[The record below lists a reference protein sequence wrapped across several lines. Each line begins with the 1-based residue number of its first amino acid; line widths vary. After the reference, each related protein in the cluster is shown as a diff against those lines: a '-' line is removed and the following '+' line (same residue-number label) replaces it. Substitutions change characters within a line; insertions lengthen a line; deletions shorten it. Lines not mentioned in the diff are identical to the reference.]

1 MRHII
6 SYIATILIAVA
17 ANAQTEK
24 KLVIFHTNDTHSCI
38 MPMNENLAD
47 TAVAGRGGFLRRI
60 AMLEE
65 ERKKNP
71 DMMYFDSGDFS
82 QGSAYYTMYKGEVEV
97 GLMNMMGIT
106 AATLGN
112 HEWDYG
118 MEQLAK
124 NIRQATFP
132 VVCTNCDFTDTPLEK
147 LVKPYIIIKRNGV
160 KIGVIGVTTQLEGLV
175 DKKNYQNVQYLDPV
189 KSAGKTAEM
198 LKEKKKCDII
208 VCISHLGW
216 SEQGDIDF
224 IKNTRHIDLVLG
236 GHTHTKFKE
245 LRYVENLD
253 GKPVAVDQ
261 NGKGGVNISKITLLL
276 EKK

>member
-6 SYIATILIAVA
+6 LYITTFLVAVA
-17 ANAQTEK
+17 ADAQTEK
-24 KLVIFHTNDTHSCI
+24 KLVIFHTNDPHSCI

-65 ERKKNP
+65 ERKKHP

-106 AATLGN
+106 AATIGN

-118 MEQLAK
+118 IEQLVK
-124 NIRQATFP
+124 NIKMANFP

-147 LVKPYIIIKRNGV
+147 LVKPYIIIKRDGV

-175 DKKNYQNVQYLDPV
+175 DKKNYQNTKYLDPV
-189 KSAGKTAEM
+189 ECARKTAEM

-216 SEQGDIDF
+216 SEKGDIEL
-224 IKNTRHIDLVLG
+224 IKNTRYIDIVLG
-236 GHTHTKFKE
+236 GHSHSRFKD
-245 LRYVENLD
+245 LKYVED
-253 GKPVAVDQ
+253 MDCKAVAVDQ
-261 NGKGGVNISKITLLL
+261 NGKGGVNVSKITVTL

>member
-1 MRHII
+1 MNIMCI
-6 SYIATILIAVA
+6 KAATI
-17 ANAQTEK
+17 
-24 KLVIFHTNDTHSCI
+24 
-38 MPMNENLAD
+38 
-47 TAVAGRGGFLRRI
+47 
-60 AMLEE
+60 
-65 ERKKNP
+65 
-71 DMMYFDSGDFS
+71 
-82 QGSAYYTMYKGEVEV
+82 
-97 GLMNMMGIT
+97 
-106 AATLGN
+106 GN

-189 KSAGKTAEM
+189 ESAGKTAEM

-236 GHTHTKFKE
+236 GHSHTKFKE

-261 NGKGGVNISKITLLL
+261 NGKGGVNVSKITLLL

>member
-6 SYIATILIAVA
+6 LYITTFLVAVA
-17 ANAQTEK
+17 ADAQTEK

-65 ERKKNP
+65 ERKKHP

-106 AATLGN
+106 AATIGN

-118 MEQLAK
+118 IEQLVK
-124 NIRQATFP
+124 NIKMANFP

-147 LVKPYIIIKRNGV
+147 LVKPYIIIKRDGV

-175 DKKNYQNVQYLDPV
+175 DKKNYQNTKYLDPV
-189 KSAGKTAEM
+189 ECARKTAEM

-216 SEQGDIDF
+216 SEKGDIEL
-224 IKNTRHIDLVLG
+224 IKNTRYIDIVLG
-236 GHTHTKFKE
+236 GHSHSRFKD
-245 LRYVENLD
+245 LKYVED
-253 GKPVAVDQ
+253 MDCKAVAVDQ
-261 NGKGGVNISKITLLL
+261 NGKGGVNVSKITVTL

>member
-6 SYIATILIAVA
+6 LYITTFLVAVA
-17 ANAQTEK
+17 ADAQTEK

-65 ERKKNP
+65 ERKKHP

-82 QGSAYYTMYKGEVEV
+82 QGSAYYTMYKGEVEM

-106 AATLGN
+106 AATIGN

-118 MEQLAK
+118 IEQLAK
-124 NIRQATFP
+124 NIKMANFP

-147 LVKPYIIIKRNGV
+147 LVKPYIIIKRDDV

-175 DKKNYQNVQYLDPV
+175 DKKNYQNAKYLDPV
-189 KSAGKTAEM
+189 ECARKTAEM

-216 SEQGDIDF
+216 SEKGDIEL
-224 IKNTRHIDLVLG
+224 IKNTRHIDIVLG
-236 GHTHTKFKE
+236 GHSHSKFKD
-245 LRYVENLD
+245 LKYVEDMD
-253 GKPVAVDQ
+253 GKAVAVDQ
-261 NGKGGVNISKITLLL
+261 NGKGGVNVSKITVTL